1 MANSPDPDFSE
12 QFVNLLRIR
21 DLPLAL
27 LLKSIL
33 DSEGIE
39 CYLSDE
45 NLVRMDWLWSN
56 LLEGVKLW
64 VRLKDVD
71 DAALMV
77 DQNIPESFAVE
88 GIGEYIQPRC
98 PTCNSFN
105 VSFEALNRPIA
116 YSSLFFGLA
125 VPLKRQGWKC
135 LSCGRAW
142 MDPPEPVDQTH

>member
-56 LLEGVKLW
+56 LLEG
-64 VRLKDVD
+64 
-71 DAALMV
+71 
-77 DQNIPESFAVE
+77 
-88 GIGEYIQPRC
+88 
-98 PTCNSFN
+98 
-105 VSFEALNRPIA
+105 
-116 YSSLFFGLA
+116 
-125 VPLKRQGWKC
+125 RQTLGASKGC
-135 LSCGRAW
+135 R
-142 MDPPEPVDQTH
+142 